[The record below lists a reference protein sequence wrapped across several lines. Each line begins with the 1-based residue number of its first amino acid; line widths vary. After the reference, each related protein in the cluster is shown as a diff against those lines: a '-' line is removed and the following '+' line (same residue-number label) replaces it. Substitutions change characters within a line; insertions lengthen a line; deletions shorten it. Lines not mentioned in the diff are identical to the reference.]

1 MSLLAAYGSPLR
13 VCSPSLS
20 SGLKVKG
27 TQPSFQ
33 PRVLQEEED
42 RESGIG
48 STLDLSGSFENDN
61 RRTNHRSS
69 TLPHW
74 EAGGHPE
81 GKGTGA
87 ATRVAHHHLP
97 FKEKGQSAQDR
108 TTRSLD
114 KDRLRRHTRGQ
125 SCCVFNKGK
134 VPLSLSSAWLQTGE
148 SCTLD
153 GFPLCM

>member
-1 MSLLAAYGSPLR
+1 M
-13 VCSPSLS
+13 
-20 SGLKVKG
+20 KG
-27 TQPSFQ
+27 IQPSFQ

-61 RRTNHRSS
+61 RRTSHCPN

-81 GKGTGA
+81 GTA
-87 ATRVAHHHLP
+87 VATRVTHHHLP

-125 SCCVFNKGK
+125 SCCVFNKGPAVTQQCLAADGGK
-134 VPLSLSSAWLQTGE
+134 LHIGWLSSLHVMLLSGDVSHPE
-148 SCTLD
+148 HRHH
-153 GFPLCM
+153 GKR